1 MGPAKINFF
10 VLMTL
15 LGVGLIVLIVYS
27 LVTPSIEE
35 CLLQRA
41 NEDISNAC
49 WNLLLQRGARL
60 VESVAREVRGY
71 PVFLE
76 PQIAQLPGGNI
87 IAGENER
94 LILYAKAEI
103 PFIHGN
109 AGRA

>member
-49 WNLLLQRGARL
+49 WNLLLQ
-60 VESVAREVRGY
+60 E
-71 PVFLE
+71 
-76 PQIAQLPGGNI
+76 
-87 IAGENER
+87 
-94 LILYAKAEI
+94 
-103 PFIHGN
+103 
-109 AGRA
+109 GR

>member
-15 LGVGLIVLIVYS
+15 LGVGLIVLIVLIVYS

-49 WNLLLQRGARL
+49 WNLLLQ
-60 VESVAREVRGY
+60 E
-71 PVFLE
+71 
-76 PQIAQLPGGNI
+76 
-87 IAGENER
+87 
-94 LILYAKAEI
+94 
-103 PFIHGN
+103 
-109 AGRA
+109 GR

>member
-1 MGPAKINFF
+1 MCNLDATSVNQNAGAPVSRYPQGQLCGMIDTRFVAALSAAMGNQGMKWDPTKINFF

-49 WNLLLQRGARL
+49 WNLLLQ
-60 VESVAREVRGY
+60 E
-71 PVFLE
+71 
-76 PQIAQLPGGNI
+76 
-87 IAGENER
+87 
-94 LILYAKAEI
+94 
-103 PFIHGN
+103 
-109 AGRA
+109 GR